1 MVAGDAQ
8 GHDEGEVSMNRTE
21 PLELVYFRGRPGVE
35 AARAAIRGAL
45 GTLGLPISWQEWDL
59 DDPHLP
65 ACLQAFPSPTVLVRG
80 HEVLGDGPIA
90 AARACR
96 AGDVPR
102 PEIIAAA
109 LEQKFG

>member
-1 MVAGDAQ
+1 
-8 GHDEGEVSMNRTE
+8 MNRTE
-21 PLELVYFRGRPGVE
+21 PLELVYFRGCPSVE

-45 GTLGLPISWQEWDL
+45 GSLGLPLAWREWDL

-65 ACLQAFPSPTVLVRG
+65 ARLQAFPSPTVLVRG
-80 HEVLGDGPIA
+80 RDVLGDGPIA

-96 AGDVPR
+96 AGNVPTL
-102 PEIIAAA
+102 EIIAAA

>member
-1 MVAGDAQ
+1 MDKT
-8 GHDEGEVSMNRTE
+8 DL
-21 PLELVYFRGRPGVE
+21 LELVYFRGCPGID

-45 GTLGLPISWQEWDL
+45 GALGLPLSWQEWDL

-65 ACLQAFPSPTVLVRG
+65 AHLQAFPSPTVLVRG
-80 HEVLGDGPIA
+80 RDVLGDGPIA

-96 AGDVPR
+96 AGVLPT

-109 LEQKFG
+109 LEQRLA

>member
-1 MVAGDAQ
+1 
-8 GHDEGEVSMNRTE
+8 MNRTE
-21 PLELVYFRGRPGVE
+21 LLELVSFRGCPSVD

-45 GTLGLPISWQEWDL
+45 GALGLPFAWQEWDL

-65 ACLQAFPSPTVLVRG
+65 TRLEAFPSPTVLVRG
-80 HEVLGDGPIA
+80 RDVLGDGPIA

-96 AGDVPR
+96 TGGVPT

-109 LEQKFG
+109 LERKVG